1 MQNVSGGPVRERLDR
16 DEFLKLQ
23 ATGVATI
30 DERRR
35 RPLYFDGRFLAARDL
50 TRDQTYFL
58 SRQADLGLVAGAGVV
73 HGLTVT
79 AVAGSSSSIR
89 ITPGHGVT
97 PAGESVALPAPLT
110 VQLADIPQIQRLD
123 AAFGLIEIPR
133 EPIRTRSGLFVVAL
147 RPVEFAANP
156 IASYP
161 TSITGTRSVH
171 DGDIVEGVAVTLVP
185 YPDEGTRGEID
196 LRRAYAALDIFV
208 HGGRRGLPAG
218 ALPLAMIALDRGIIR
233 WIDPF
238 MVRREVGAERE
249 QILGLGF
256 APRALREAHFHQY
269 DAHLQDVLRHRGSR
283 GSRFA
288 AAEHFAV
295 LPPAGRMP
303 ASAIDTNDFT
313 QIYFPPEVDVELS
326 IVPEDEIP
334 VLVEESLLLPPI
346 DLTLTGDAQESTSV
360 LILAPVKR
368 EHVRQLV
375 ARLTTLRAP
384 LKRAA
389 PGLIARRQP
398 LELLRTMRTAGLS
411 LPLRDAEN
419 REVTPAALT
428 IAEAAWREVLKEAEL
443 VWYVRQRN
451 GNFKADALG
460 TPVRVH
466 ADDMA
471 DERAVESRVRKFKL
485 FTRYDDLTRRGSM
498 IADAEVVSLLA
509 SPRMAESRLLAEGAL
524 AELEAKPTLD
534 HAAALAVATRYG
546 EPKLGQGI
554 ARLTRVNRTLVS
566 RAGLIETL
574 SSSGMVPELDRLA
587 SLVKTDAELKAL
599 SLTLLEAA
607 RTEKPE
613 AVAEIVRTELAKHS
627 GTVP

>member
-1 MQNVSGGPVRERLDR
+1 MQNLSGGPLRERLDR
-16 DEFLKLQ
+16 DEFVKLQ
-23 ATGVATI
+23 GSGVAAI

-73 HGLTVT
+73 RGLMVT
-79 AVAGSSSSIR
+79 AVEGSATSIR
-89 ITPGHGVT
+89 VMPGHGVT
-97 PAGESVALPAPLT
+97 PSGESVAVATALT
-110 VQLADIPQIQRLD
+110 IPLADIPQIQRLD
-123 AAFGLIEIPR
+123 AAFGLIELPR
-133 EPIRTRSGLFVVAL
+133 EPVRTRSGLYVVAL

-161 TSITGTRSVH
+161 TSITGTRSVN
-171 DGDIVEGVAVTLVP
+171 DGDIVEGVVVTLVP
-185 YPDEGTRGEID
+185 FPDEGTRGEID
-196 LRRAYAALDIFV
+196 LRRAHAAREIFV
-208 HGGRRGLPAG
+208 QGGRRGLPAA

-256 APRALREAHFHQY
+256 APRALREAHFQQY
-269 DAHLQDVLRHRGSR
+269 DAHLQDVLRQRGGR
-283 GSRFA
+283 GARFA

-303 ASAIDTNDFT
+303 SAAIDTTDFT
-313 QIYFPPEVDVELS
+313 QIYFPPEIGVELS
-326 IVPEDEIP
+326 IVPEDEVP
-334 VLVEESLLLPPI
+334 VLIEESLLLQPI
-346 DLTLTGDAQESTSV
+346 DLALTGDEQASTSI

-389 PGLIARRQP
+389 PGLVARRQP
-398 LELLRTMRTAGLS
+398 LELLRGLRTSALS
-411 LPLRDAEN
+411 VPFLDAEN
-419 REVTPAALT
+419 RELTPAALT
-428 IAEAAWREVLKEAEL
+428 IAEAAWREVLKDAAL

-509 SPRMAESRLLAEGAL
+509 SPRMAESRLLVEGAL

-546 EPKLGQGI
+546 EPKTGQGI
-554 ARLTRVNRTLVS
+554 ARLTKVNRTLVS
-566 RAGLIETL
+566 RAGLIETI
-574 SSSGMVPELDRLA
+574 SSTLLVPELDRLA
-587 SLVKTDAELKAL
+587 SLVQTDAELKTL
-599 SLTLLEAA
+599 SATLLEAA
-607 RTEKPE
+607 KTENPE
-613 AVAEIVRTELAKHS
+613 NVATVIRTELAKHS
-627 GTVP
+627 GAVP